1 MGKVFRFLGGA
12 TIGAA
17 IGVGA
22 AILFAPQSGKEL
34 QSRLS
39 ARREEAMAAA
49 KAESAARERELR
61 AEYESRLEAKGIKRQ
76 ALKG

>member
-12 TIGAA
+12 AIGAA